1 MRSLIQLGDSETKS
15 ANKLI
20 EDFLKWANDDGE
32 EDDGGSTLNLI
43 DEKKD
48 LLCFNLVSEML
59 QVASMP
65 MNGYPEEKGIG

>member
-48 LLCFNLVSEML
+48 LLCFNLVSEMM

-65 MNGYPEEKGIG
+65 MNGYLEEKGIG